1 MLGKL
6 LKHEFRATARIMWVL
21 YAAMLVLSVGMHFAI
36 RYMQG
41 SLSDPADPVH
51 HCGRLLGAGAD
62 LLRGDDPG
70 TDGTAIS

>member
-21 YAAMLVLSVGMHFAI
+21 YAAILGLKVGMHCAI

-41 SLSDPADPVH
+41 S
-51 HCGRLLGAGAD
+51 R
-62 LLRGDDPG
+62 
-70 TDGTAIS
+70 T